1 MAFDRR
7 KMKTAQQEDAE
18 KEFKQRIAQR
28 RLNSP
33 HTSNV
38 LLAAAL
44 AITAS
49 NSYPVVVNNKNG
61 KNY

>member
-18 KEFKQRIAQR
+18 KEFKQRIAKR
-28 RLNSP
+28 RLNP
-33 HTSNV
+33 THTSNV

>member
-18 KEFKQRIAQR
+18 KEFKQKIAKR
-28 RLNSP
+28 RLISP
-33 HTSNV
+33 RTSNV
-38 LLAAAL
+38 LIAAAL
-44 AITAS
+44 AIAAT
-49 NSYPVVVNNKNG
+49 NNYPVVVNNKNG

>member
-7 KMKTAQQEDAE
+7 KMKTAQQENAE
-18 KEFKQRIAQR
+18 KDFKQKIAKR

-33 HTSNV
+33 NTSNV

-44 AITAS
+44 AIAET

-61 KNY
+61 KKY